1 MLCSKCLEALEP
13 SFARKR
19 SMRYTGQ
26 VIMHAKYP
34 VTSGIIEGCMNTIK
48 VLKRTAWGFR
58 DFEYFFL
65 RIKYTFL
72 PYALKEKVKDKLFR
86 DRKSTRLNSSHL

>member
-1 MLCSKCLEALEP
+1 LEYILKFGELEKIV
-13 SFARKR
+13 FELV
-19 SMRYTGQ
+19 G
-26 VIMHAKYP
+26 

-86 DRKSTRLNSSHL
+86 NCSEYLLPPIDHQKCG